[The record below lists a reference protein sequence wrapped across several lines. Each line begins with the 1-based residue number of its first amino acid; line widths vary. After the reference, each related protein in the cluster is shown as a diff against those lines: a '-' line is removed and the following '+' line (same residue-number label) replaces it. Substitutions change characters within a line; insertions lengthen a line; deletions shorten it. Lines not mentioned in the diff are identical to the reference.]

1 MSSSSLGK
9 MCSSA
14 LEKPAQSFL
23 PSSEAFLRNDSTAY
37 IATQTKNRQRHPN
50 GLHGLDVALPEEHF
64 GVGDQQKCSKS
75 DRRNKPAK
83 HYMVVWRW

>member
-9 MCSSA
+9 ICSSA

-50 GLHGLDVALPEEHF
+50 GLHGLDAGP
-64 GVGDQQKCSKS
+64 S
-75 DRRNKPAK
+75 RRAFWS
-83 HYMVVWRW
+83 WRSTKM